1 VKCYER
7 LKRLDKEFSF
17 RVRFGDFEVEISGNR
32 DEVFKTVEMLPSLM
46 ANVSK
51 AFEVA
56 KTGKQTSTE
65 IVSVYPV
72 VSCSNCSEAVLKSLE
87 SDWGKEPRTLP
98 ELVDA
103 LKANALHYPST
114 TLSGVLTWLTKKGK
128 VKRWKTDKG
137 YVYAYVRKEEA

>member
-1 VKCYER
+1 M
-7 LKRLDKEFSF
+7 DKEFSF
-17 RVRFGDFEVEISGNR
+17 RVRFGDFEVEISGSR

-51 AFEVA
+51 AFEAA
-56 KTGKQTSTE
+56 KASKPTYNVEDSAYPS
-65 IVSVYPV
+65 VSG
-72 VSCSNCSEAVLKSLE
+72 SNCSEAVLKLLE

-114 TLSGVLTWLTKKGK
+114 TLSGVLTWLVKKGK

-137 YVYAYVRKEEA
+137 YAYAIVRKEE

>member
-1 VKCYER
+1 M
-7 LKRLDKEFSF
+7 DKEFSF
-17 RVRFGDFEVEISGNR
+17 RVRFGDFEVEISGSR
-32 DEVFKTVEMLPSLM
+32 DEVFKTVELLPSLM
-46 ANVSK
+46 ANVSR
-51 AFEVA
+51 AFELAKASKPTSNVA
-56 KTGKQTSTE
+56 
-65 IVSVYPV
+65 VSAYPT
-72 VSCSNCSEAVLKSLE
+72 VSGSNCSEAVLKLLE

-137 YVYAYVRKEEA
+137 YVYAYAMKEEA

>member
-1 VKCYER
+1 MRET
-7 LKRLDKEFSF
+7 FSF
-17 RVRFGDFEVEISGNR
+17 RVRFGNFEVEISGNR

-56 KTGKQTSTE
+56 KTKPTSTVE
-65 IVSVYPV
+65 TAFVYPV
-72 VSCSNCSEAVLKSLE
+72 VSGSNCSEAVLKLLE
-87 SDWGKEPRTLP
+87 SDWGNEPRTLP
-98 ELVDA
+98 ELTDA

-128 VKRWKTDKG
+128 IKRWKTDKG
-137 YVYAYVRKEEA
+137 YVYAYVRKEET

>member
-1 VKCYER
+1 
-7 LKRLDKEFSF
+7 
-17 RVRFGDFEVEISGNR
+17 
-32 DEVFKTVEMLPSLM
+32 MLPSLM

-56 KTGKQTSTE
+56 KTSTPTSNVE
-65 IVSVYPV
+65 ASAYPV
-72 VSCSNCSEAVLKSLE
+72 VSGSNCSEAVLKLLE

-137 YVYAYVRKEEA
+137 YTYAIVRKEET

>member
-1 VKCYER
+1 MNR
-7 LKRLDKEFSF
+7 EFSF
-17 RVRFGDFEVEISGNR
+17 RVRFGDFEVEISGSR

-51 AFEVA
+51 AFEAA
-56 KTGKQTSTE
+56 KTSKPSASVAAST
-65 IVSVYPV
+65 VYPV
-72 VSCSNCSEAVLKSLE
+72 VSSSNCSEAILKLLE
-87 SDWGKEPRTLP
+87 SDWGREPRTLP

-137 YVYAYVRKEEA
+137 YVYAIVRKEEA

>member
-1 VKCYER
+1 MDR
-7 LKRLDKEFSF
+7 EFSF
-17 RVRFGDFEVEISGNR
+17 RVRFGDFEVEISGSR

-56 KTGKQTSTE
+56 KTSEPTSN
-65 IVSVYPV
+65 VVASVFPV
-72 VSCSNCSEAVLKSLE
+72 VSGSNCSEAVLKLLE
-87 SDWGKEPRTLP
+87 SDWGGEPRTLP

-114 TLSGVLTWLTKKGK
+114 TLSGVLTWLTKRGK

-137 YVYAYVRKEEA
+137 YVYAIVRKEEA

>member
-1 VKCYER
+1 M
-7 LKRLDKEFSF
+7 DKEFSF
-17 RVRFGDFEVEISGNR
+17 RVRFGDFEVEISGSR

-56 KTGKQTSTE
+56 KTSTPTSNIEAST
-65 IVSVYPV
+65 YPV
-72 VSCSNCSEAVLKSLE
+72 VSGSNCSEAILKLLE

-137 YVYAYVRKEEA
+137 YTYAIVRKEET

>member
-1 VKCYER
+1 M
-7 LKRLDKEFSF
+7 DKEFSF
-17 RVRFGDFEVEISGNR
+17 RVRFGEFEVEISGNR
-32 DEVFKTVEMLPSLM
+32 DEVFKTVEMLPTLM

-51 AFEVA
+51 AFEMA
-56 KTGKQTSTE
+56 KTSKPTSGDE
-65 IVSVYPV
+65 VSAYPV
-72 VSCSNCSEAVLKSLE
+72 VSVSNCSETVLKLLE
-87 SDWGKEPRTLP
+87 SDWGKQPRTLP

-137 YVYAYVRKEEA
+137 YVYAIVRKEEE

>member
-1 VKCYER
+1 
-7 LKRLDKEFSF
+7 LDREFSF
-17 RVRFGDFEVEISGNR
+17 RVRFGDFEVEISGSR

-51 AFEVA
+51 AFEAA
-56 KTGKQTSTE
+56 KTSKPTSNVAASTYPT
-65 IVSVYPV
+65 VS
-72 VSCSNCSEAVLKSLE
+72 SSNCSEAVLKLLE
-87 SDWGKEPRTLP
+87 SDWGKEPRILP

-114 TLSGVLTWLTKKGK
+114 TLSGVLAWLTKKGR

-137 YVYAYVRKEEA
+137 YVYTIVRKEEA

>member
-1 VKCYER
+1 
-7 LKRLDKEFSF
+7 
-17 RVRFGDFEVEISGNR
+17 VRYGDFEVEICGSR

-56 KTGKQTSTE
+56 KTSKPASSNITDST
-65 IVSVYPV
+65 YPV
-72 VSCSNCSEAVLKSLE
+72 VSGSNCSEAVLKLLE

-114 TLSGVLTWLTKKGK
+114 TLSGVLAWLTKKGK

-137 YVYAYVRKEEA
+137 YVYSYVRKEEA

>member
-1 VKCYER
+1 ME
-7 LKRLDKEFSF
+7 KEFSF
-17 RVRFGDFEVEISGNR
+17 RVRFGDFEVEISGNH
-32 DEVFKTVEMLPSLM
+32 DEVFKTVEMLPSLV

-56 KTGKQTSTE
+56 KTSKPTPNVIASAYP
-65 IVSVYPV
+65 IVS
-72 VSCSNCSEAVLKSLE
+72 SSNCSEAVLKLLE
-87 SDWGKEPRTLP
+87 SDWGKEPRVLP

-137 YVYAYVRKEEA
+137 YVYAIVRSEEA